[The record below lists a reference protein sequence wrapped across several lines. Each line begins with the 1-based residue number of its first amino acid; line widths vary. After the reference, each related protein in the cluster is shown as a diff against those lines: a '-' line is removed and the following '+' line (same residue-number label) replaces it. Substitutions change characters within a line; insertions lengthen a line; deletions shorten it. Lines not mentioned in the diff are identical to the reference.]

1 MEIDDLVR
9 TITAN
14 VIQQMQAK
22 PTEKCCMVFSR
33 RDSGLTERIQGLV
46 GTDVGILY
54 FGEELQSQTVGR
66 YILPS
71 LSCNNMANLAAGR
84 AEGIYTKEVLSLL
97 LQGTEVEVVDFD
109 YKSFSET
116 ASGPL
121 YRLYKTYQE
130 TLQSFGLVSFREK
143 KAECFRFWKELVTE
157 KTISETERR
166 GASTL
171 VVSRTSKVTPLAI
184 ETAKQLNITIQ
195 KSL

>member
-9 TITAN
+9 TITTN
-14 VIQQMQAK
+14 VIQQLQTK
-22 PTEKCCMVFSR
+22 PTKECCMVFSR
-33 RDSGLTERIQGLV
+33 RESNLTQRIQALV
-46 GTDVGILY
+46 GTNVSIRY
-54 FGEELQSQTVGR
+54 FGEELQSQTVNR

-84 AEGIYTKEVLSLL
+84 VEGLYAKEVMSLL
-97 LQGTEVEVVDFD
+97 LQGTEVEVLDFD

-116 ASGPL
+116 APGPL
-121 YRLYKTYQE
+121 YRLYQSYQE

-143 KAECFRFWKELVTE
+143 KPDSIRVWKELVTE
-157 KTISETERR
+157 KTINETEQR

-171 VVSRTSKVTPLAI
+171 VVPRTSKITPLAI

>member
-14 VIQQMQAK
+14 VIQQMQTSEAK
-22 PTEKCCMVFSR
+22 ECCVVLSR
-33 RDSGLTERIQGLV
+33 RNSDLTERIQRLV
-46 GTDVGILY
+46 GCNVSILY
-54 FGEELQSQTVGR
+54 FGEELQAQKVNR
-66 YILPS
+66 YIVPA

-84 AEGIYTKEVLSLL
+84 AEGVYAKEILSLL
-97 LQGTEVEVVDFD
+97 LEGTEVEVLDFD
-109 YKSFSET
+109 YKNFCET

-121 YRLYKTYQE
+121 YKLYMSYQV

-143 KAECFRFWKELVTE
+143 KPEFFRFWEKLVTE
-157 KTISETERR
+157 KTISETEQR

-171 VVSRTSKVTPLAI
+171 VVSRTSKVTPLAL
-184 ETAKQLNITIQ
+184 ETAKMLNITIQ

>member
-22 PTEKCCMVFSR
+22 PTQECCMVLSR
-33 RDSGLTERIQGLV
+33 RDSDLTERIQALIGANV
-46 GTDVGILY
+46 AIRY
-54 FGEELQSQTVGR
+54 FGEELQSQTVSR

-84 AEGIYTKEVLSLL
+84 VEGLYAEEVMALL
-97 LQGTEVEVVDFD
+97 LQGTEVEVLDFD
-109 YKSFSET
+109 YTHFSET
-116 ASGPL
+116 APGPL
-121 YRLYKTYQE
+121 YRLYQSYKE

-143 KAECFRFWKELVTE
+143 KPESIRFWKELVTD
-157 KTISETERR
+157 KTINETEQR